1 MAERTG
7 TLTLHKASE
16 CLRRQLTGPPVF
28 HMLQGSTGHWHLVQK
43 LQPMCSQEPGNQL
56 QVPGS
61 SHSRRWQEHQVPSL
75 GLCFHGQEQ
84 TRHCVP
90 HHVPTQPAGSQAG
103 HLCPS
108 GSLAASA
115 PWQEPTN
122 SKRHHLSITRKRLQ
136 LPASFPACPSFP
148 TTCLS
153 FSSPLTITAYLHFF
167 LH

>member
-7 TLTLHKASE
+7 TLILYKASE

-75 GLCFHGQEQ
+75 GLCFLGRSRRGTVCPTMSPHSLQEARLA
-84 TRHCVP
+84 TSV
-90 HHVPTQPAGSQAG
+90 TQGPWLPVLPCRSQQQ
-103 HLCPS
+103 
-108 GSLAASA
+108 AA
-115 PWQEPTN
+115 
-122 SKRHHLSITRKRLQ
+122 RDIT
-136 LPASFPACPSFP
+136 FP
-148 TTCLS
+148 
-153 FSSPLTITAYLHFF
+153 
-167 LH
+167 